1 MIRIILGRG
10 NNKLV
15 TTLYK
20 FYALR
25 EMLRENR
32 HCDLV
37 QRWQI
42 EIMKKWEEEQ

>member
-20 FYALR
+20 FYALCER
-25 EMLRENR
+25 PQENN
-32 HCDLV
+32 HCELV
-37 QRWQI
+37 QWYLRRKI
-42 EIMKKWEEEQ
+42 L